1 MGWRV
6 DRRNDQA
13 VLSIGS
19 TGKGKVTFSRP
30 NGVVVIAWLYL
41 TVGIGAFAANF
52 PRLLAAEPD
61 SFMMEVTEAVAIV
74 AGVFLLR
81 RKNWARWLAIAW
93 MAFHVAI
100 SFPDL
105 HPLVVHLLFFFVITW
120 GLLRPEAQEYFRPRS
135 QASG

>member
-19 TGKGKVTFSRP
+19 TGKGKMTFSRP

-74 AGVFLLR
+74 ARCLPAPPQELGPLARDCLDGV
-81 RKNWARWLAIAW
+81 
-93 MAFHVAI
+93 
-100 SFPDL
+100 S
-105 HPLVVHLLFFFVITW
+105 
-120 GLLRPEAQEYFRPRS
+120 RS
-135 QASG
+135 DQLS

>member
-1 MGWRV
+1 
-6 DRRNDQA
+6 
-13 VLSIGS
+13 
-19 TGKGKVTFSRP
+19 
-30 NGVVVIAWLYL
+30 VIAWLYL

-100 SFPDL
+100 SVPDL
-105 HPLVVHLLFFFVITW
+105 HLLVVHLLFFFVITW
-120 GLLRPEAQEYFRPRS
+120 GLLRPRRKSISVRGHRQVVEANLCNVPSAAITQIWRICPDLSSPAARN
-135 QASG
+135 